1 MRVQKTFLHTA
12 KTMKHGTF
20 QVRETVHVC
29 RAECRHP
36 SGALVTRRARS
47 ITKHIIAGTTIGYD
61 TMVFIGLQRYLH
73 HRQRE
78 EIRSD
83 LLHEH
88 GIDLSSGEV
97 SNLAKHFLQY
107 LETLHESHTG
117 RIRET
122 FASEGGYPLHV
133 DATGEDGRG
142 TLLVALAGWRRW
154 VLDAWKIPTEHTEV
168 ILPALRS
175 VAKRFG
181 APCALVRDL
190 GRAMIPAVDALVSE
204 TDGEIRVLSCHQHFL
219 ADVGKDLIDPGHG
232 ELRNLFRRY
241 KIRPNLGSLA
251 RDLGRKLGVDIA
263 KAREEVV
270 VWQAR
275 LDEGHVVPTG
285 RVGHA
290 SVRAVAQWVLDYPAD
305 GNDQGFPFD
314 RPYLNLYQRCVT
326 ARRAVDAFLRTP
338 PNDKQVRGTLERLA
352 RILEPVLAEP
362 SFHLVA
368 DRLRERARL
377 FDVLRD
383 ALRLFPKS
391 GGRNTTPDAQSLH
404 LNEAIEELHDIQAAV
419 ESFVAWL
426 RERRPG
432 RGPAQDMRA
441 AIDIILQHIET
452 HGDTLWGH
460 VVSLSTPEGEI
471 IRIVDR
477 TNNNLERGLF
487 GELKQGERRRSGR
500 KNLTQDF
507 EHLPAAVA
515 LTSNLTRPD
524 YVELVCGTL
533 DQLPEVF
540 AALDAERRER
550 KSAGQSPPPLG
561 RSFDPIP
568 EVATASLPKADRPL
582 LRSEAMQRRVLAAAN
597 SRAPRI
603 PVKRL
608 GRIAATA

>member
-314 RPYLNLYQRCVT
+314 RPYLDFYQRCVT

-391 GGRNTTPDAQSLH
+391 GGRNTTPDAQPLQ
-404 LNEAIEELHDIQAAV
+404 LTQAIEELNDIQAAV

-608 GRIAATA
+608 RRIAATA